1 VVLDIFFLGTDSKSG
16 KEVLAKI
23 TREVYI
29 TDNLAIK
36 LLIRTNVIVLENI
49 NIMISKKLRYIRSY
63 STNILVEVL
72 QKKGVP
78 KSLVY
83 VIIRLI
89 ILVFAS
95 IVILVYYLVVIEDRD
110 LLFEPNKIL
119 VTLFI

>member
-1 VVLDIFFLGTDSKSG
+1 MVLDIFFLGTDSKSG